1 MYIDSGNSAILETA
15 EAFELSKDDSNWT
28 FFSNYGHVYFLIAL
42 TDDLTLREISDR
54 VGITER
60 SVQGIIQSLEEA
72 GYVQRLKVGRNNSYK
87 IKPGKTL
94 RHSLESDVK
103 LEDLTQL
110 IRKAIKARSNA

>member
-1 MYIDSGNSAILETA
+1 M
-15 EAFELSKDDSNWT
+15 SKDEASWT

-42 TDDLTLREISDR
+42 SEDDLTLREISDR

-72 GYVQRLKVGRNNSYK
+72 GYVERLKVGRNNVYK

-94 RHSLESDVK
+94 RHDLESNVK
-103 LEDLTQL
+103 LEDLTNL
-110 IRKAIKARSNA
+110 IRKTKKQRSKL